1 MLPCAARAVR
11 DWGAAGEGGIE
22 PMCPDQQLDQ
32 PPVGFRCGKR
42 IGPDE
47 HPDLPP
53 AAAQLYQ
60 DRQGLG
66 FAAGRVRRWRSGRI
80 KKRAEP
86 CRADMDV
93 DPIGPDVDALDQ
105 GSKQGTL
112 ACRGKPGQLLP
123 SSLARATSQ
132 RCADASTSPVAL

>member
-42 IGPDE
+42 IGRIDQ
-47 HPDLPP
+47 HTGLPP
-53 AAAQLYQ
+53 TAAQLCR

-66 FAAGRVRRWRSGRI
+66 FGVGRLR
-80 KKRAEP
+80 
-86 CRADMDV
+86 
-93 DPIGPDVDALDQ
+93 Q
-105 GSKQGTL
+105 
-112 ACRGKPGQLLP
+112 
-123 SSLARATSQ
+123 
-132 RCADASTSPVAL
+132 